1 MNPWGRDVGRT
12 GVCCRFFGALGSMLR
27 VTELLSGLKL
37 RGWRRKE
44 GGRGGVTERML
55 LLMLGLGRVLE
66 MTVRL

>member
-1 MNPWGRDVGRT
+1 
-12 GVCCRFFGALGSMLR
+12 MLR